1 MSGSIPIL
9 RVGSTLLVSIQVELR
24 DTLADAFQEDVL
36 VEIEKVGA
44 RGLVID
50 ISGLDVVDSYVA
62 RVLADTGRMAQ
73 LMGTDSILVGMR
85 PEVAA
90 TLIRMGYQMEGVAT
104 ALNVDDGLTLLA
116 AWNKTPRRIP

>member
-36 VEIEKVGA
+36 VQIEKLGA

-73 LMGTDSILVGMR
+73 LMGTASILVGMR

-90 TLIRMGYQMEGVAT
+90 TLIRMGYTMPGIRT
-104 ALNVDDGLTLLA
+104 ALNVEEGLALLA
-116 AWNKTPRRIP
+116 TAGRREE

>member
-1 MSGSIPIL
+1 MNRSIRCFL
-9 RVGSTLLVSIQVELR
+9 G
-24 DTLADAFQEDVL
+24 LACICAAPLFAA
-36 VEIEKVGA
+36 EKPT
-44 RGLVID
+44 VIPPERL
-50 ISGLDVVDSYVA
+50 GNYWL
-62 RVLADTGRMAQ
+62 LADTGKMAAI
-73 LMGTDSILVGMR
+73 MGARTVVVGMR